1 MAAIHINYGEIV
13 EIGNPEDLKLK
24 YTTNHIKVILKDENK
39 EIILKNDGEGASKI
53 KAWME
58 NAQLMAIH
66 SMEPSLEK
74 IFLNLTGREL

>member
-1 MAAIHINYGEIV
+1 MAAIHINSGEIV

-53 KAWME
+53 KA
-58 NAQLMAIH
+58 
-66 SMEPSLEK
+66 
-74 IFLNLTGREL
+74 